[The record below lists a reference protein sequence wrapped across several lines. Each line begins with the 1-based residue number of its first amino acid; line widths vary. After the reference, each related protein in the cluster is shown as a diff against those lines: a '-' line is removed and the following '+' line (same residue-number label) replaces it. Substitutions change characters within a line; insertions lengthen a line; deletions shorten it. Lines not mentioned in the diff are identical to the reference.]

1 MPGVLK
7 GDVNDGEKTYS
18 VIRLMLMSM
27 FIFMF
32 GAFIM
37 CFFCQKQ
44 LYIYIYI
51 GTLHFMMMMMVMMVV
66 DLLYMCYFLPGHIFQ
81 DKLRPQAPIDSQ
93 YLSNKFV

>member
-7 GDVNDGEKTYS
+7 GDVNDGKKTYS

-37 CFFCQKQ
+37 CFLSKTT
-44 LYIYIYI
+44 IYI
-51 GTLHFMMMMMVMMVV
+51 GTLHFMMMMMVV